1 MGIKTAL
8 SDFFREEKIEYF
20 GAIAYKDCRETS
32 SEIMRREDFL
42 PKSVIMYLVP
52 YYGGEPENLSR
63 YAASRDYHIVIKEIN
78 ERLTALLK
86 REIGEF
92 SSRGYGDH
100 SPIDERDA
108 ALSLGLGVLG
118 DNGLLINEKYGSYVF
133 IGDVVTDIAPEALG
147 AVEPMEHRRCSH
159 CGACRKI
166 CPTGCLSG
174 EGECLSAITQK
185 KGELSEYER
194 EIMRKVNTVW
204 GCDECQRVCPHNRSV
219 PITPIR
225 FFLSDRIE
233 YLTPELL
240 SSLSREELRSRAFGW
255 RGRSVLLRNLSI
267 FFENGESTNG
277 MKIRKAKMSDI
288 TDIEAVYADA
298 RELMRESGNPTQWGG
313 VYPPSA
319 LIRADIEEDS
329 LYIAEDADGI
339 LAVFY
344 YSERE
349 EECYGE
355 IDGEWLSDEPY
366 AVIHRIAI
374 SKKARGRGVAGR
386 CFDYC
391 FSMCPNLR
399 IDTHEDNHPMQRA
412 LVKNGFSLC
421 GRIRIERPSCDGDS
435 GIRLA
440 YHKIKS
446 LEM

>member
-8 SDFFREEKIEYF
+8 SEFFREEKIEYF
-20 GAIAYKDCRETS
+20 GAIAYGDCRETS
-32 SEIMRREDFL
+32 SEIMGREDFS
-42 PKSVIMYLVP
+42 PQSAIIYLVP
-52 YYGGEPENLSR
+52 YYGGEAENLSR
-63 YAASRDYHIVIKEIN
+63 YAASRDYHTVIKEIN
-78 ERLTALLK
+78 ERLIALLK
-86 REIGEF
+86 KEIGEF
-92 SSRGYGDH
+92 SARGYGDH

-133 IGDVVTDIAPEALG
+133 IGDVVTDIPPEVLG
-147 AVEPMEHRRCSH
+147 AAEPIEHRGCSH
-159 CGACRKI
+159 CGACRKA

-174 EGECLSAITQK
+174 GGECLSAITQK

-194 EIMRKVNTVW
+194 EMMRKVNTVW

-219 PITPIR
+219 PLTPIS
-225 FFLSDRIE
+225 FFHSDRIE
-233 YLTPELL
+233 RLTPEIL

-255 RGRSVLLRNLSI
+255 RGRGVLIRNLSI
-267 FFENGESTNG
+267 IFENGESISG

-288 TDIEAVYADA
+288 SDIEAVYADA
-298 RELMRESGNPTQWGG
+298 RELMRESGNPTQWGDE
-313 VYPPSA
+313 YPPSE
-319 LIRADIEEDS
+319 LVLADIEEGS
-329 LYIAEDADGI
+329 LHVAEEDGEI

-349 EECYGE
+349 EKCYGE
-355 IDGEWLSDEPY
+355 IDGEWLNDEPY

-391 FSMCPNLR
+391 FSLHPNIR
-399 IDTHEDNHPMQRA
+399 IDTHADNLPMQGS
-412 LVKNGFSLC
+412 LMKNGFSLC
-421 GRIRIERPSCDGDS
+421 GRIKIDRPSCGADS

-440 YHKIKS
+440 YHKVKP
-446 LEM
+446 